1 MAKHEEVK
9 KGVIFPIGEKNDAY
23 AQYFIGQSYLQSLVA
38 DPAINVGVGNVTFE
52 PSCRNNWHIHRDG
65 YQLLLVTGGEGWY
78 QEEGKAAQR
87 LKAGDVIITYDGVK
101 HWHGATKDSWFEH
114 VAITAGTPEWLEPVS
129 DEWYEQLEK

>member
-78 QEEGKAAQR
+78 QEEGKAA
-87 LKAGDVIITYDGVK
+87 
-101 HWHGATKDSWFEH
+101 
-114 VAITAGTPEWLEPVS
+114 
-129 DEWYEQLEK
+129 